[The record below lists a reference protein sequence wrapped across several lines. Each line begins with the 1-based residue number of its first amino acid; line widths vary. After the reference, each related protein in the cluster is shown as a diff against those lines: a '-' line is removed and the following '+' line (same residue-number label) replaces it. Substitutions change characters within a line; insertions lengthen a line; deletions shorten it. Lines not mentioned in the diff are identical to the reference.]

1 MIKKLLLAVL
11 LALPMIVSAQNVK
24 IGLVNT
30 QEILVALPDS
40 KAAETKLADISKKY
54 EDAYAKLGEEMK
66 RKVDEFQALKE
77 DEPAAIRDQKM
88 RDLQEYQNKIQT
100 FEQNAQKDLQQQQ
113 ENLMSPIIAKVRNAI
128 ESVGKEGG
136 FTLIQ
141 EKAAVLYF
149 DAPAEDITARVKA
162 KLGL

>member
-149 DAPAEDITARVKA
+149 GAPAEDITARVKA